1 VGTINTFRK
10 NYRSFSTAA
19 WLGWKIESN
28 WTDPFLFAIYS
39 IVKPLASAGILV
51 VMYSVIAQSDFTSP
65 IFAYL
70 YLGNAFYQYIGAVMS
85 GLAWAIIDDREH
97 YRTLKYIYVSPISV
111 PYYLLGRGVARFLTT
126 TFAVVVT
133 IAFGVIFL
141 KIPLD
146 FSEVNWG
153 LFVLTLFIGIAMLA
167 TLGMMLAGIAMNIA
181 RHSDMIGEA
190 VAGALFLFS
199 GAIFPLSILPAAIR
213 WLGFVVPVSYWLE
226 LMRRSMIGS
235 VAEAFPTFSTL
246 TNTHL
251 LLILV
256 GLTLVFGFA
265 SSVIFGK
272 LDHRARERG
281 LIDQS
286 TNY

>member
-1 VGTINTFRK
+1 MENLNSIHM

-51 VMYSVIAQSDFTSP
+51 IMYSIIAQSDFTSP

-70 YLGNAFYQYIGAVMS
+70 YLGNAFYQYVGAVMS

-111 PYYLLGRGVARFLTT
+111 PYYLLGRGVARFITT

-133 IAFGVIFL
+133 IAFGVVFL

-146 FSEVNWG
+146 FGEANWG

-199 GAIFPLSILPAAIR
+199 GAIFPLSILPATIR
-213 WLGFVVPVSYWLE
+213 WLGYVVPVSYWLE

-235 VAEAFPTFSTL
+235 VADAFPTFSTL

-251 LLILV
+251 LLILA

-265 SSVIFGK
+265 SAVIFGK

-281 LIDQS
+281 LIDQA

>member
-1 VGTINTFRK
+1 MQSTNTIRK

-28 WTDPFLFAIYS
+28 WTDPFLFAVYS

-51 VMYSVIAQSDFTSP
+51 IMYSVIAQSDFTSP

-70 YLGNAFYQYIGAVMS
+70 YLGNAFYQYVGAVMS

-111 PYYLLGRGVARFLTT
+111 PYYLLGRGVARFITT

-141 KIPLD
+141 KIPLNFAD
-146 FSEVNWG
+146 VDWG
-153 LFVLTLFIGIAMLA
+153 LFFLTLFIGIAMLA

-235 VAEAFPTFSTL
+235 VAAVFPTFSTL

-251 LLILV
+251 LLILS
-256 GLTLVFGFA
+256 GLTLVFGAA
-265 SSVIFGK
+265 SAVIFGK